1 MPMFQYTAHTL
12 NGEKNEGTLTAST
25 QAEATAQ
32 LRAKGLFPS
41 KIIQLNSAHTK
52 TEKTK
57 PLAKK
62 IQRPTLLASV
72 STKHLMIFT
81 RQLSTLIQA
90 GLPLLR
96 ALTVL
101 ERQEKHGA
109 LKRAQN
115 GLIESIENGSTLA
128 DALALYPRI
137 FNPLYLNM
145 VRAGEAGG
153 MLDVVLDRLAAYMEK
168 GEKIKNKVLAA
179 MTYPLVILIVSTTI
193 VIFLM
198 THIIPKFESLF
209 QDMLNGQALPDLTL
223 AILNLSQTMATHRIA
238 LFILLALLLFLP
250 KLIRLSAPGRR
261 LHDWM
266 KLYLSPLRS
275 LTRLTLLARFA
286 RTLGTLLQSGVPI
299 LQALTIVKGTLNN
312 QQMAAALQD
321 IHDNIKEGESMT
333 SPVEAHPLF
342 PPVFSG
348 MVEVGEETGQLPAM
362 LTKIADMYE
371 EEVDT
376 TITALSALIEPLLI
390 VLLSII
396 IGTIVI
402 ALFLPMTSL
411 IGNLN

>member
-137 FNPLYLNM
+137 FNTLYLNM